1 MGQDREAAEY
11 ICKKIEEY
19 GLESK
24 ILEFEAYNSHPGTS
38 KVKIVAPVQ
47 KEISSIACC
56 HIESTPVGG
65 ADYEVVYLGSGGE
78 EDYVGKDVAGKA
90 VLVEVSYAP
99 ATPEKAML
107 ASEHHA
113 AAMICMNWGTAEHE
127 LICNRGLKAVWG
139 NPTPESFGKI
149 PQIVGIS
156 ITRKDGEYLKELCLS
171 GEKVVLHMDVQ
182 SQREWQT
189 LPQPM
194 GILRGTEEPEK
205 FLLVRIRD
213 RAVLPDEVCDKACVV
228 GRNDLQE
235 PVLQIFCRQ
244 IDKLLIRP
252 VRLPQ
257 KRLHSGV
264 RFVVRRH
271 LDFFHTRKKIGLG
284 LDAVDHLRARLAFD
298 EDAHIIAR
306 QA

>member
-1 MGQDREAAEY
+1 MEKLLQEMMAALDVEKSADHVRWLTDHTPSRISGMGQDREAAEY

-19 GLESK
+19 GLKSK

-205 FLLVRIRD
+205 FLLVS
-213 RAVLPDEVCDKACVV
+213 A
-228 GRNDLQE
+228 
-235 PVLQIFCRQ
+235 
-244 IDKLLIRP
+244 
-252 VRLPQ
+252 
-257 KRLHSGV
+257 
-264 RFVVRRH
+264 H
-271 LDFFHTRKKIGLG
+271 LDAWCPGVTCNATGDGTMLEMMRVFGQFRDKIKRSIYFIYWNGHEIAE
-284 LDAVDHLRARLAFD
+284 AVW
-298 EDAHIIAR
+298 
-306 QA
+306 

>member
-1 MGQDREAAEY
+1 MEKLLQEMMAALDVEKSADHVRWLTDHTPSRISGMGQDREAAEY

-113 AAMICMNWGTAEHE
+113 AAMICMNWG
-127 LICNRGLKAVWG
+127 N
-139 NPTPESFGKI
+139 N
-149 PQIVGIS
+149 
-156 ITRKDGEYLKELCLS
+156 
-171 GEKVVLHMDVQ
+171 LH
-182 SQREWQT
+182 
-189 LPQPM
+189 
-194 GILRGTEEPEK
+194 
-205 FLLVRIRD
+205 F
-213 RAVLPDEVCDKACVV
+213 
-228 GRNDLQE
+228 
-235 PVLQIFCRQ
+235 
-244 IDKLLIRP
+244 
-252 VRLPQ
+252 
-257 KRLHSGV
+257 
-264 RFVVRRH
+264 
-271 LDFFHTRKKIGLG
+271 
-284 LDAVDHLRARLAFD
+284 
-298 EDAHIIAR
+298 
-306 QA
+306 